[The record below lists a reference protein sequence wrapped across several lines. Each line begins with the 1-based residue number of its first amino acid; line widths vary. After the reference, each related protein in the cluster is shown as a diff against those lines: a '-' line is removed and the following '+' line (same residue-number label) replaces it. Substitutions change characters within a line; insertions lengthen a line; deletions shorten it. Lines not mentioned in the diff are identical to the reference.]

1 MEAKLVTTS
10 ECFNLRRTLCS
21 VFVYERLNCTFLNST
36 VCVLSSSDMSSKTWL
51 QTHGLV
57 AKKLTITDALAG
69 TMVPH
74 SSTYVPILNK
84 NVVSK
89 VFDEVT

>member
-1 MEAKLVTTS
+1 
-10 ECFNLRRTLCS
+10 
-21 VFVYERLNCTFLNST
+21 
-36 VCVLSSSDMSSKTWL
+36 MSSKTWL
-51 QTHGLV
+51 QIHGLV

-69 TMVPH
+69 TMVSH

-89 VFDEVT
+89 VFDEVM